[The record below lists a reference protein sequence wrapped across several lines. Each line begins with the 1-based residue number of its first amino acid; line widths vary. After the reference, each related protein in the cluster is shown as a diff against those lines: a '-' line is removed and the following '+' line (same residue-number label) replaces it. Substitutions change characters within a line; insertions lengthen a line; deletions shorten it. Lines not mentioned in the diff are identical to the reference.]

1 MKCENCSIEHNG
13 KYGSGRF
20 CGSKC
25 ARGFS
30 TKALR
35 HIINEKVSDRC
46 RNREPSWYLQ
56 KFKEIKYE
64 DVFSKNSV
72 FKSNARILLYAK
84 ANSIVID
91 ECLHIDWNGALLVK
105 QLHHKNGISSDYRKE
120 NLQLLCPNCHSQTE
134 TFCRGLRN
142 KQKETNRVFQLRK
155 CGMI

>member
-1 MKCENCSIEHNG
+1 MKCENCSNEHDG

-20 CGSKC
+20 CESKC

-72 FKSNARILLYAK
+72 FKSNIRVLLYAK
-84 ANSIVID
+84 ANNIEIE
-91 ECLHIDWNGALLVK
+91 ECPHNVWNEMLLIK
-105 QLHHKNGISSDYRKE
+105 QLHHKNGIKRDYQKE
-120 NLQLLCPNCHSQTE
+120 NLKLLCPNCHSQTE

-142 KQKETNRVFQLRK
+142 KQKETNRIFQLRK
-155 CGMI
+155 CGII